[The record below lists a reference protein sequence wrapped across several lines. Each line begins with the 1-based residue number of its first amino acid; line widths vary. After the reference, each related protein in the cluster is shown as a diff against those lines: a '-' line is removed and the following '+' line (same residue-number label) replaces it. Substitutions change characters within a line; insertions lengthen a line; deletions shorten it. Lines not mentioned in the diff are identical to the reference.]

1 MYYRERL
8 RSFLFL
14 HVRACQFFCAI
25 SFASFAHLQEVSLD
39 ASMGTF
45 TQKLVFEMFVW
56 PLKSVPMCF
65 NAFLYTVFSSAGG
78 VAKASTK
85 GKGDV
90 IFSAFFISKSTH
102 NSFDTNPSMGYFI
115 FHTFFSRFNFVKLCC
130 DCPAQRFWWLLPSL
144 MWTLSTD
151 EFFVI
156 VTMTVT
162 RLLFS
167 RSSSSSLGFS
177 GFCFCFH
184 CVGSTV
190 LFSSCS
196 FFLY

>member
-90 IFSAFFISKSTH
+90 IFSAFFIIKVNAQQFWYEPFDGLFYFPHILFSLQFCKTVLRLPCST
-102 NSFDTNPSMGYFI
+102 FLMIITFI
-115 FHTFFSRFNFVKLCC
+115 DVDAVHRWVLCHSYY
-130 DCPAQRFWWLLPSL
+130 DCNAFAFLPFLLLLPWLFRILFLLSL
-144 MWTLSTD
+144 RW
-151 EFFVI
+151 VN
-156 VTMTVT
+156 
-162 RLLFS
+162 
-167 RSSSSSLGFS
+167 GP
-177 GFCFCFH
+177 
-184 CVGSTV
+184 
-190 LFSSCS
+190 
-196 FFLY
+196 FFLVFVFF

>member
-130 DCPAQRFWWLLPSL
+130 DCPAQRF
-144 MWTLSTD
+144 
-151 EFFVI
+151 
-156 VTMTVT
+156 
-162 RLLFS
+162 
-167 RSSSSSLGFS
+167 
-177 GFCFCFH
+177 
-184 CVGSTV
+184 
-190 LFSSCS
+190 
-196 FFLY
+196 